1 LLQDPT
7 DNRLYKFPTE
17 RGKGVVGTILFH
29 VVVIALLL
37 VSGFTSKPAVVEEGL
52 LVNFGTDDFG
62 SGLVEPSLSTAT
74 ATASASESAPL
85 PQPTTPVATPTQ
97 EKPIDTQE
105 FDDEAPVVKK
115 VVEPDPEA
123 EKKKLEAAEAE
134 KKRLADLE
142 AERKRVEQEEIE
154 RKRIEEEKRREQE
167 IADRM
172 KNALATGRNTGTST
186 TGEGVTTGSGNQG
199 VVTGSVDSRVR
210 GDGSGLGT
218 DGVGYDLA
226 GRKALSLPHPKYE
239 IQEEGIVVVEVTVDR
254 TGKVVSAR
262 EGVRGSTTLNAD
274 LRKVA
279 RDAALLARFDVKN
292 DAPNVQ
298 VGTITYHFKL
308 R

>member
-17 RGKGVVGTILFH
+17 RGKGVVGTIIFH
-29 VVVIALLL
+29 IVVIALLL
-37 VSGFTSKPAVVEEGL
+37 VAGFTSPPPLMEEGL

-62 SGLVEPSLSTAT
+62 SGLVEPSLSA
-74 ATASASESAPL
+74 ASESAPL

-97 EKPIDTQE
+97 EKPIITQD
-105 FDDEAPVVKK
+105 FDDEAPVIKK
-115 VVEPDPEA
+115 VVQPDPEA
-123 EKKKLEAAEAE
+123 EKRKLEAAEAE

-142 AERKRVEQEEIE
+142 AERKRIEQEEIE
-154 RKRIEEEKRREQE
+154 RKRIEDEKRREQE

-172 KNALATGRNTGTST
+172 KNALSTGRNTGTNT
-186 TGEGVTTGSGNQG
+186 TGEGVTTGTGNQG

-226 GRKALSLPHPKYE
+226 GRTALSLPHPKYDY
-239 IQEEGIVVVEVTVDR
+239 QEEGIVVVEVTVDR

-274 LRKVA
+274 LRRVA
-279 RDAALLARFDVKN
+279 RDAALLAKFDVKP

-298 VGTITYHFKL
+298 VGTITYNFKL